1 MRTVDPQAFFAASRL
16 LIVAGKGGVGK
27 TTVSAVLAR
36 AAASCGLSVLVLAVD
51 AGTNLGTLLGAAAPL
66 DDTEVTI
73 ATGLGP
79 AGTGSI
85 RARSVTASAA
95 LGEYLSDHGL
105 NRLLGRLVRTGVLD
119 VVATAAPGIDDL
131 LVLGKVKAFERSGT
145 ADLVIVDA
153 PAAGHALTFLRS
165 PRGLAEVVGGG
176 PIATQAAEVLAMLGD
191 EARCRVLLVTLAEE
205 TPVNELVEAAYQL
218 EDQVGLALAPVV
230 VNGVYPAVE
239 GLTDELPAA
248 ARRLPAATRDA
259 LAAAAAF
266 RLERTEL
273 QRAQVARLAER
284 LPLPQLTLPF
294 RFTAGLDADD
304 VIALAD
310 DLTAGVRALG

>member
-1 MRTVDPQAFFAASRL
+1 MDPQAFFAASRL

-73 ATGLGP
+73 ATDQGP
-79 AGTGSI
+79 GATGGI
-85 RARSVTASAA
+85 RARSVTAPAA
-95 LGEYLSDHGL
+95 LGEYLDQHGL
-105 NRLLGRLVRTGVLD
+105 SRLLGRLVRTGVLD

-131 LVLGKVKAFERSGT
+131 LVLGKVKGLERAGV

-191 EARCRVLLVTLAEE
+191 ETRCRVLLVTLAEE

-218 EDQVGLALAPVV
+218 EDSIGVALAPVV
-230 VNGVYPAVE
+230 VNGVYPPVDGLVE
-239 GLTDELPAA
+239 ALPPA
-248 ARRLPAATRDA
+248 ARRLPAAARAA
-259 LAAAAAF
+259 LADAAAF
-266 RLERTEL
+266 RSERTEL
-273 QRAQVARLAER
+273 QRMQVARLAER
-284 LPLPQLTLPF
+284 LPLPQVHLPF
-294 RFTAGLDADD
+294 RFTAGLTPDD
-304 VIALAD
+304 VAALAD
-310 DLTAGVRALG
+310 DLLAGIRGLA

>member
-1 MRTVDPQAFFAASRL
+1 MRTVDPQVFFAASRL

-66 DDTEVTI
+66 DDAEVTI

-79 AGTGSI
+79 QGTGSI
-85 RARSVTASAA
+85 RARSVTAPAA
-95 LGEYLSDHGL
+95 LGEYLDQHGL
-105 NRLLGRLVRTGVLD
+105 SRLLGRLVRTGVLD

-131 LVLGKVKAFERSGT
+131 LVLGKVKGLERSGS

-153 PAAGHALTFLRS
+153 PAAGHAVTFLRS

-176 PIATQAAEVLAMLGD
+176 PIATQSAEVLAMLAD

-205 TPVNELVEAAYQL
+205 TPVNELVEAAYLL
-218 EDQVGLALAPVV
+218 EDQVGVALAPVI
-230 VNGVYPAVE
+230 VNAVYPPVD
-239 GLTDELPAA
+239 GLGDELPPA
-248 ARRLPAATRDA
+248 ARRLPAATRAA
-259 LAAAAAF
+259 LEGAAAF
-266 RLERTEL
+266 RRERIAL
-273 QRAQVARLAER
+273 QHAQTARLAER
-284 LPLPQLTLPF
+284 LPLAQLHLPF
-294 RFTAGLDADD
+294 RFTAGLDTTD
-304 VIALAD
+304 VAALAD
-310 DLTAGVRALG
+310 DLLDALRGLA

>member
-1 MRTVDPQAFFAASRL
+1 MEPQAFFAASRL

-51 AGTNLGTLLGAAAPL
+51 PGTNLGTLLGAPSPL

-79 AGTGSI
+79 GGTGTI
-85 RARSVTASAA
+85 RARSVTAAAA
-95 LGEYLSDHGL
+95 LGEYLEHHGL

-131 LVLGKVKAFERSGT
+131 LVLGKVKAFERGGT

-153 PAAGHALTFLRS
+153 PAAGHAITFLRS

-176 PIATQAAEVLAMLGD
+176 PIATQAAEVLALLGD
-191 EARCRVLLVTLAEE
+191 EARCRVLLVTLPEE
-205 TPVNELVEAAYQL
+205 TPVNELVEAAYRL
-218 EDQVGLALAPVV
+218 EDEVGVALAPVV
-230 VNGVYPAVE
+230 VNGVYPVVE
-239 GLTDELPAA
+239 GLANELPAA
-248 ARRLPAATRDA
+248 ARRLPAATRTA
-259 LAAAAAF
+259 LADAAAF
-266 RLERTEL
+266 RCERAALQHEQTE
-273 QRAQVARLAER
+273 RLAGL
-284 LPLPQLTLPF
+284 LPLGQLALPF
-294 RFTAGLDADD
+294 RFTAGLGADD
-304 VIALAD
+304 VVALAD
-310 DLTAGVRALG
+310 DLLAGIGGLTR